1 MAVSSPTFDDGDRI
15 PREYGRDR
23 RDVNPP
29 LRIEGVP
36 KEAESLA
43 LLVEDPDA
51 EAVAGKIWTHWL
63 VYDIPSDRREIPEDW
78 DPDEASQGRTDFDET
93 AYGGPS
99 PPSGE
104 HTYVFRAYALDESPD
119 LFDSPTKEDFQR
131 SISGSVLAEAEL
143 RGTYPA
149 EW

>member
-1 MAVSSPTFDDGDRI
+1 MSNHRSSMAVSSPTFDDGDRI

-51 EAVAGKIWTHWL
+51 EAVAGKIWT
-63 VYDIPSDRREIPEDW
+63 Y
-78 DPDEASQGRTDFDET
+78 
-93 AYGGPS
+93 
-99 PPSGE
+99 
-104 HTYVFRAYALDESPD
+104 
-119 LFDSPTKEDFQR
+119 
-131 SISGSVLAEAEL
+131 
-143 RGTYPA
+143 
-149 EW
+149 

>member
-1 MAVSSPTFDDGDRI
+1 LG
-15 PREYGRDR
+15 
-23 RDVNPP
+23 
-29 LRIEGVP
+29 
-36 KEAESLA
+36 
-43 LLVEDPDA
+43 
-51 EAVAGKIWTHWL
+51 
-63 VYDIPSDRREIPEDW
+63 
-78 DPDEASQGRTDFDET
+78 PDEASQGRTDFDET

-104 HTYVFRAYALDESPD
+104 HTYVFTAYALAESPD
-119 LFDSPTKEDFQR
+119 LFDPPTKEDFQR